1 MVDTSF
7 AGKFLFTQTT
17 AMAKHGGKTYAGGS
31 REKYTVPTILIFT
44 YQQHLYS
51 PKKNGFDGIKMI
63 LSVFFS
69 NVNMAKFPQEVC
81 PTAP

>member
-17 AMAKHGGKTYAGGS
+17 AVAKHGGKTYAGGVAG
-31 REKYTVPTILIFT
+31 KNTL

-51 PKKNGFDGIKMI
+51 PTISMHIYLPGVMKTGLANI
-63 LSVFFS
+63 L
-69 NVNMAKFPQEVC
+69 
-81 PTAP
+81 